1 MGNMSDVGDAHGSG
15 RGASRASGARDP
27 SGAGGAAGIGGV
39 ASLGT
44 GGARARAAREA
55 EPREPGAARPD
66 VAARRVGR
74 RRSDRLVGVS
84 RAAEQT
90 FEQAAAAARSAL
102 PVVIRGPDG
111 AGKSFLARA
120 IHAWSEHREAPFVER
135 SCASLPPALQG
146 RELFGCA
153 AGVHT
158 ALPGA
163 YAGALAESTG
173 GTLLLS
179 EVERLEAG
187 VWKRLIE
194 ALGQEGYLREGEE
207 ARQPLRAR
215 VIVTQET
222 SDASLLGTLPHHEIA
237 LPSLVERAE
246 DILPLAAHFLAEY
259 ADEEGLPAVG
269 FTEDARAA
277 LLSAAWPG
285 NVRELR
291 ERVRQA
297 LRLVRDGAVTAEALM
312 LAADHREI
320 PSFKDAKRAF
330 EARYVEGLLRRCD
343 GNISRAA
350 RLAKKDRKDFYDV
363 IRRTGIDP
371 REFRR

>member
-1 MGNMSDVGDAHGSG
+1 MGNMGDVGDASG
-15 RGASRASGARDP
+15 TSGTSGA
-27 SGAGGAAGIGGV
+27 AAIGGV
-39 ASLGT
+39 ANLGA
-44 GGARARAAREA
+44 GRARARPA
-55 EPREPGAARPD
+55 REPGAARPD
-66 VAARRVGR
+66 AASRRVGR
-74 RRSDRLVGVS
+74 RRGDRLVGVS

-90 FEQAAAAARSAL
+90 FEQAAAAARSGL

-120 IHAWSEHREAPFVER
+120 IHAWSERREAPFVER
-135 SCASLPPALQG
+135 SCASLPRALQG

-158 ALPGA
+158 AFPGS
-163 YAGALAESTG
+163 YAGALAEAVG

-179 EVERLEAG
+179 DVERLETG
-187 VWKRLIE
+187 VWERLVE
-194 ALGQEGYLREGEE
+194 ALGQEGYLREGED
-207 ARQPLRAR
+207 ARQPLRTR
-215 VIVTQET
+215 VIATQES
-222 SDASLLGTLPHHEIA
+222 SDASLLGALPHHEIA
-237 LPSLVERAE
+237 LPSLAERAE
-246 DILPLAAHFLAEY
+246 DILPLAAHFLAEH
-259 ADEEGLPAVG
+259 AEEEGLPAVG
-269 FTEDARAA
+269 FTEDARSA
-277 LLSAAWPG
+277 LLSATWPG

-363 IRRTGIDP
+363 IRRTGLDP